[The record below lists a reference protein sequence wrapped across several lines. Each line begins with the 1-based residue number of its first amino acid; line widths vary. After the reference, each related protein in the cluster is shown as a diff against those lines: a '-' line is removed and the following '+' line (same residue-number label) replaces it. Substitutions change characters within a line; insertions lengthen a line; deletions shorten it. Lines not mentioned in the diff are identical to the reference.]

1 MITTNLNKK
10 IFQHLENPNFRK
22 ILTPIV
28 RKFIVSSNI
37 YKNKLIVPFNKVMS
51 SGKKNKEQL
60 FIFTNL
66 EIILREENDLCF
78 AFTDHSHIA
87 QI

>member
-1 MITTNLNKK
+1 
-10 IFQHLENPNFRK
+10 
-22 ILTPIV
+22 
-28 RKFIVSSNI
+28 
-37 YKNKLIVPFNKVMS
+37 MS
-51 SGKKNKEQL
+51 SGKKNKEQV

-66 EIILREENDLCF
+66 EIVLREENDLCF

>member
-1 MITTNLNKK
+1 
-10 IFQHLENPNFRK
+10 
-22 ILTPIV
+22 
-28 RKFIVSSNI
+28 
-37 YKNKLIVPFNKVMS
+37 MS

-78 AFTDHSHIA
+78 ALTDHSHIA
-87 QI
+87 QV